1 MSEAK
6 NAHGADQSGADY
18 EEITSDEVDRVIA
31 ALETLMG
38 QTSSENIRCYLEEA
52 ADHIFDLVYADDA
65 ELVEEEPQMLDE
77 AA

>member
-1 MSEAK
+1 MSDTAAK
-6 NAHGADQSGADY
+6 ARAMRLERLRSMLDQQLTDP
-18 EEITSDEVDRVIA
+18 RA

-38 QTSSENIRCYLEEA
+38 QTTSENIRCYLEEA

-65 ELVEEEPQMLDE
+65 ELIADEPQALDE

>member
-1 MSEAK
+1 MSDAR
-6 NAHGADQSGADY
+6 NMNADQAGADY

-38 QTSSENIRCYLEEA
+38 QTTSENIRCYLEEA

-65 ELVEEEPQMLDE
+65 ELIEDEPQTLDE